1 MRPWRRN
8 SYRTLLLLS
17 ILAAIIGL
25 DILIALLPVIIPN
38 AATGER
44 QAISEALGEHAGQL
58 LVLFVA
64 FGMAAITLRQ
74 GGEHILDPDDEDK
87 P

>member
-1 MRPWRRN
+1 MRKWSRN
-8 SYRTLLLLS
+8 SYRALLLLS
-17 ILAAIIGL
+17 ILAAIICL
-25 DILIALLPVIIPN
+25 DVIIALLPVIIPN

-44 QAISEALGEHAGQL
+44 QAISDALGEHAGQL
-58 LVLFVA
+58 LILFVA

-74 GGEHILDPDDEDK
+74 SGEPVLDPDEEDK

>member
-1 MRPWRRN
+1 MKPWRRN
-8 SYRTLLLLS
+8 SYRALLLLS

-25 DILIALLPVIIPN
+25 DILIVLLPVIIPN
-38 AATGER
+38 AETGER
-44 QAISEALGEHAGQL
+44 EAISEALGQHAGQL

-74 GGEHILDPDDEDK
+74 SGEHVLDEDK
-87 P
+87 DEKP